1 MSLSQ
6 LNVLMAFLEEA
17 KIISD
22 NFVEVSIN
30 ELYQESF
37 IYKGRGGYLLEA
49 GMNLCQDIDHEE
61 SSFDAI
67 LLSGED
73 GETIA
78 ILYVIYIDDGEEYED
93 ELDQPFFIE
102 GVCTNTC
109 LLDQYDFNNAEEY
122 YYNNRVRETNK

>member
-30 ELYQESF
+30 ELYRESF
-37 IYKGRGGYLLEA
+37 IYKGVGGHLLEA
-49 GMNLCQDIDHEE
+49 GMNLCQDIDHNE

-102 GVCTNTC
+102 GVYTNTC